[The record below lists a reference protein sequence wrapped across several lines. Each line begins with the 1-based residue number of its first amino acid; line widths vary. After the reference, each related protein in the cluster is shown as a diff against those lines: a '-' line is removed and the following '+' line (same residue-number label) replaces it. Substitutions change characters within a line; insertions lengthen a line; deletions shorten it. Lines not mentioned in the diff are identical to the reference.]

1 MKRRFD
7 YSILISYVLVGH
19 AVDFKLSLMLCF
31 FFTTPYLHYRLFL
44 KKVVFNDYL

>member
-31 FFTTPYLHYRLFL
+31 FFYYTIPTLQAFSQESGI
-44 KKVVFNDYL
+44 